1 MNIRYLLKSLGLNK
15 DMIVMITTILVITFG
30 RSLWSRYIPKYL
42 QLLGASAFII
52 GVYGSLKTM
61 VSGFYQY
68 PGGIVSDKI
77 GSKNALILFTV
88 LSIGG
93 LIIYMFSPDW
103 KIFLLGTFLVLIWD
117 SMSQPAIFS
126 LIGEALKKN
135 RAIGFSV
142 QSLLKRLPIIIA
154 PPLGGYLIEKYGIE
168 YGVKIG
174 IIISVFLAFLT
185 ILFQKKFYERTN
197 IEKRSVSL
205 GIIGVWKTMD
215 SSLKKLL
222 LADIMARLAS
232 NMVKVYV
239 ILYILDIVGWTPTGY
254 GILISLQMITS
265 TLSYLPAA
273 KLADIYGRKPF
284 VTATFLFFSL
294 FPVTLVSIPDPSL
307 IPLAFIIAGLRE
319 IGEPARK
326 ALIVDLAKEEYRGRI
341 IGLYYLIRGLLMIP
355 APMIGGLLWSIYPKI
370 PFIVA
375 SIIGFLSILIF
386 ITIKVK
392 Q

>member
-1 MNIRYLLKSLGLNK
+1 MY
-15 DMIVMITTILVITFG
+15 
-30 RSLWSRYIPKYL
+30 
-42 QLLGASAFII
+42 
-52 GVYGSLKTM
+52 
-61 VSGFYQY
+61 
-68 PGGIVSDKI
+68 
-77 GSKNALILFTV
+77 
-88 LSIGG
+88 
-93 LIIYMFSPDW
+93 
-103 KIFLLGTFLVLIWD
+103 
-117 SMSQPAIFS
+117 
-126 LIGEALKKN
+126 
-135 RAIGFSV
+135 
-142 QSLLKRLPIIIA
+142 KR
-154 PPLGGYLIEKYGIE
+154 
-168 YGVKIG
+168 
-174 IIISVFLAFLT
+174 
-185 ILFQKKFYERTN
+185 Q
-197 IEKRSVSL
+197 
-205 GIIGVWKTMD
+205 
-215 SSLKKLL
+215 
-222 LADIMARLAS
+222 
-232 NMVKVYV
+232 
-239 ILYILDIVGWTPTGY
+239 ILDIVGWTPTGY